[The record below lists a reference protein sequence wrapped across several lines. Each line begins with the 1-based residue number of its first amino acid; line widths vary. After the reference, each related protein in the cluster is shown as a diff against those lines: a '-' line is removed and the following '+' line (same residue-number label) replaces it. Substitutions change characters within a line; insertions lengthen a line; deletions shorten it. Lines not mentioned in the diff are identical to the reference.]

1 MKGQRQKSNNEKLAG
16 SGDPSGPDNSELS
29 GLVHQVYQGLAA
41 SRRHLDRVLEQTEAG
56 SGSLTAQA
64 SVRAALQANEQ
75 ALAAAVNL
83 RWGVLRKEV
92 PQLNPFG
99 ASGPAGGRKPEKMN
113 TQVPMVYVVDDDASV
128 RRAME
133 RLIKSVGL
141 GIRTFASARE
151 FLDFE
156 RPNVPSCVLLD
167 VRMPRMSGLD
177 LQKELG
183 DQGSTIPIIFITG
196 HGDINM
202 AVKAMKDGAVDFL
215 PKPFHDQD
223 LLDSINRALDG
234 YQELQT
240 AQAEI
245 DAVWL
250 KIDRLTPRERQVME
264 MVVTGMLNKQVAFDL
279 GTSEKTIK
287 VHRGRVM
294 EKMEAESLAELVRMA
309 ARVGIEGPSN
319 KADTPE

>member
-1 MKGQRQKSNNEKLAG
+1 MNVPG
-16 SGDPSGPDNSELS
+16 SGGFSSPDISELS
-29 GLVHQVYQGLAA
+29 SLVHRIYQNLAA
-41 SRRHLDRVLEQTEAG
+41 SNGHLARALEQSTEG
-56 SGSLTAQA
+56 PLTLTAQA
-64 SVRAALQANEQ
+64 SLRAALQANEQ
-75 ALAAAVNL
+75 AMAATVSL
-83 RWGVLRKEV
+83 RWGVLRQEV
-92 PQLNPFG
+92 PHLTPPG
-99 ASGPAGGRKPEKMN
+99 APGTRGGRTPDNMKSQDP
-113 TQVPMVYVVDDDASV
+113 VVYVVDDDASV

-151 FLDFE
+151 FLDFD
-156 RPNVPSCVLLD
+156 RPEVASCVVLD

-177 LQKELG
+177 LQKELH
-183 DQGSTIPIIFITG
+183 DQDVTIPIIFITG

-234 YQELQT
+234 YQELQS

-245 DAVWL
+245 DAVWER
-250 KIDRLTPRERQVME
+250 IDRLTPRERQVME

-309 ARVGIEGPSN
+309 ARVGIEGPEN
-319 KADTPE
+319 KSDTRN